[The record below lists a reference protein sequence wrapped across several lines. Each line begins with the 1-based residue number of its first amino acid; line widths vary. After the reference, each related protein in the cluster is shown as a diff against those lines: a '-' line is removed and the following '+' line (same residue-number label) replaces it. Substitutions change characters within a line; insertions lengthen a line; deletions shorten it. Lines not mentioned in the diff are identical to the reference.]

1 MKLILCFSMKT
12 LLPPDCEDFFDT
24 IISASIRVDSRRNV
38 TWPFEYTLK
47 DQPLFP
53 NFYQNRALGKLKIV
67 PTNTLIAKM
76 VNYENKRV
84 AADHSIKCIVQ
95 EISTAVK
102 DTISESI
109 ASNVIDRVAIYS
121 HLYGPVRRFS
131 RVYHHYEK
139 AIDVYFLKL

>member
-1 MKLILCFSMKT
+1 MKALGSQ
-12 LLPPDCEDFFDT
+12 DCEDFFEN

-38 TWPFEYTLK
+38 YWPFEYVLK
-47 DQPLFP
+47 NQPLIP

-76 VNYENKRV
+76 VSYENRRV
-84 AADHSIKCIVQ
+84 AADRSIKCLVQ
-95 EISTAVK
+95 EISTSIK

-109 ASNVIDRVAIYS
+109 ASQIIDRVSTYS
-121 HLYGPVRRFS
+121 HLYGPVCRFS

-139 AIDVYFLKL
+139 AIDVCFFLQ